1 MDAAGTRAYYA
12 TVAPYYD
19 TELAARDDLP
29 CWLALA
35 GAWKSRHTV
44 DYGCGTG
51 RVTVPLALRCAEWGG
66 DVVGL
71 DLSPVMLR
79 HARRHWRER
88 GTDAPASAL
97 HLRVEDMRHVALG
110 HAVDLAL
117 FVDDPLTHLA
127 SWDDLAA
134 TFRGVGEH
142 LRPGGR
148 LVVEASLLPAEAVGK
163 PYPVVIRS
171 QFSASVPNGVI
182 QVEQERRIEAAQR
195 RADVRYRYRWSDAG
209 RNGEQSPAEARFVAH
224 YLDLPDLE
232 ALFRLAGCRL
242 EERWG
247 GFHFQPLTDESSM
260 VLCTGRKL

>member
-1 MDAAGTRAYYA
+1 MDAVDTLSYYA

-19 TELAARDDLP
+19 TELAAREDLP

-35 GAWKSRHTV
+35 GAWKPRHTV
-44 DYGCGTG
+44 DCGCGTG
-51 RVTVPLALRCAEWGG
+51 RVTVPLAMHCAEWGG
-66 DVVGL
+66 EVVGL

-79 HARRHWRER
+79 LARQHWRER
-88 GTDAPASAL
+88 RHDAPDSAL
-97 HLRVEDMRHVALG
+97 HLRVEDMRHMALG
-110 HAVDLAL
+110 HPVDLAL

-134 TFRGVGEH
+134 TFHGVGEH

-148 LVVEASLLPAEAVGK
+148 LVVEASLLPPEAVGK
-163 PYPVVIRS
+163 PYPVVIRTQS
-171 QFSASVPNGVI
+171 SASVPDGVI
-182 QVEQERRIEAAQR
+182 RVEQERLVEANRR
-195 RADVRYRYRWSDAG
+195 RADVRYRYRWSEAG
-209 RNGEQSPAEARFVAH
+209 RNGEQSLTDARFVAH

-247 GFHFQPLTDESSM
+247 GFRFQTLTDESPLM
-260 VLCTGRKL
+260 LCTGRKL

>member
-29 CWLALA
+29 CWLALVE
-35 GAWKSRHTV
+35 AWKPRHTV
-44 DYGCGTG
+44 DCGCGTG
-51 RVTVPLALRCAEWGG
+51 RVAVPLAMQCAEWGG
-66 DVVGL
+66 EVVGL
-71 DLSPVMLR
+71 DLSPAMLR
-79 HARRHWRER
+79 LARQHWRER
-88 GTDAPASAL
+88 RPDAPATAL
-97 HLRVEDMRHVALG
+97 HLQMQDMRHMALG

-117 FVDDPLTHLA
+117 LVDDPLTHLA
-127 SWDDLAA
+127 RWDDLAE

-148 LVVEASLLPAEAVGK
+148 LVVEASLLPPEAVGK
-163 PYPVVIRS
+163 PYPVVIRTQS
-171 QFSASVPNGVI
+171 SASLPDGVI
-182 QVEQERRIEAAQR
+182 RVEQERRVEAIRR
-195 RADVRYRYRWSDAG
+195 RADVTYRYYRPV
-209 RNGEQSPAEARFVAH
+209 GERSESEAVTAARFIAH
-224 YLDLPDLE
+224 YLDVASLK

-247 GFHFQPLTDESSM
+247 GFHFEALTDESSM